1 VTTFVDSSAF
11 VTLLDDADERF
22 DAAARWLDRVVVEED
37 EPLLTHNYVVVE
49 SIAVIHRRMGP
60 TAVRAFVD
68 DLLPV
73 CEVRFVDEELHELAI
88 AAYLAGLNRKISF
101 VDRMSFE
108 LMRAEGIR
116 RAFAFDPDFPR
127 QGFDIV
133 P

>member
-22 DAAARWLDRVVVEED
+22 DAAARWLDRVAVEED